1 MRLFTTSPLGLG
13 IRSGAGDRGH
23 GVQSK
28 FRSQLL
34 KDYNSLNEDKN
45 AWCPILGVYPDA
57 GEVRRPVF
65 VSDKGLVLTEVLIE
79 CFESTLIQ
87 LKIASILT
95 FLL

>member
-1 MRLFTTSPLGLG
+1 M
-13 IRSGAGDRGH
+13 
-23 GVQSK
+23 QSK